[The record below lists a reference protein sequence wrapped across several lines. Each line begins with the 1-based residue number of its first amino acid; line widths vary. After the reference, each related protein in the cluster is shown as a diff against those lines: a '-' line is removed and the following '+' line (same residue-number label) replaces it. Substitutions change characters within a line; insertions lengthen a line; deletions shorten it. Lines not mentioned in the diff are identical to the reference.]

1 MGTMTCRR
9 CGTPL
14 WAVADRVVFVQ
25 CGHRP
30 APATRPLA
38 DGLLGAYE
46 RWSYGEGWTDGL
58 ADGRRQG
65 FDDGFR
71 AGFEAGAEVGAVR
84 VVLALEHVLQ
94 DQLPDLLPELPHAG
108 EYDSYRKRTAPSDS
122 PCDAACGRCSRCI
135 RAAAVAHNLRR
146 SGHTDFA
153 DAEPPPSQLSRD
165 HAPDERAPLL
175 PAGAPVRP
183 LVRRAAR

>member
-1 MGTMTCRR
+1 MGPLTCSR

-14 WAVADRVVFVQ
+14 WAVADRVLYVQ

-30 APATRPLA
+30 ASVTRPPSGDVL
-38 DGLLGAYE
+38 DAYE

-71 AGFEAGAEVGAVR
+71 AGFDAGAEVGAVR
-84 VVLALEHVLQ
+84 VLLALEKVLQ

-108 EYDSYRKRTAPSDS
+108 EYDAYRRRTAPTDS
-122 PCDAACGRCSRCI
+122 PCDAACGRCSRCF

-146 SGHTDFA
+146 SGHPDFCGG
-153 DAEPPPSQLSRD
+153 EPTRPVQD
-165 HAPDERAPLL
+165 RALDGR
-175 PAGAPVRP
+175 ARP
-183 LVRRAAR
+183 LSGGGPSRPFAGRAAR

>member
-1 MGTMTCRR
+1 MGPMTCPR

-14 WAVADRVVFVQ
+14 WAVADGVVYVR

-30 APATRPLA
+30 TSTARPPAGDLLA
-38 DGLLGAYE
+38 AYE

-71 AGFEAGAEVGAVR
+71 AGFDAGAEVGAVR
-84 VVLALEHVLQ
+84 VLLALENVLQ
-94 DQLPDLLPELPHAG
+94 DQLPDLLPELPHTG
-108 EYDSYRKRTAPSDS
+108 EYDAYRKRTAPTDS
-122 PCDAACGRCSRCI
+122 PCDAAACGRCSRCI

-146 SGHTDFA
+146 SGHPDFRGG
-153 DAEPPPSQLSRD
+153 EPTRPLQDRALDGRARLLSG
-165 HAPDERAPLL
+165 
-175 PAGAPVRP
+175 GAPSRP
-183 LVRRAAR
+183 LAGRAAR